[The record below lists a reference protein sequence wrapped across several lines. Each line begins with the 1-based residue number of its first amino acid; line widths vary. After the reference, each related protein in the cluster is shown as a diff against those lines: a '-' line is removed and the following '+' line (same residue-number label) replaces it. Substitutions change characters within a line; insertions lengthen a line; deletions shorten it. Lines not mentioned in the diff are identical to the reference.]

1 MPITTLRHHCY
12 TQLDPESW
20 CATAQI
26 NPSISLL
33 LKPSS
38 SSALVLSKTPIP
50 CINSRAS
57 DLQTFDFRTF
67 NLRTFDFY
75 TFDFYTLYWQVY
87 HPNSALSTR
96 EIAYNARQQQRNGVR
111 LLLQNLL
118 SKIGIIDT
126 LDQSEFP
133 YRLMNSRYY
142 VCFSHSGDK
151 HLNKVAV
158 VVSTRCA
165 VGIDIEVQE
174 VAWRVAQRFYHANEL
189 AILAELASSKRDR
202 VCRLL
207 WQLKESFIKIYQ
219 YKLAQGL
226 GIDYA
231 ALIPALSS
239 ITAQDERSSVI
250 INDNKTNYQIAVLPY
265 QQTVVIF

>member
-1 MPITTLRHHCY
+1 MPIITLRHHCY

-38 SSALVLSKTPIP
+38 ANHLALSKTPIP

-57 DLQTFDFRTF
+57 DLRTF
-67 NLRTFDFY
+67 NLR

-87 HPNSALSTR
+87 HPDSALSTR

-158 VVSTRCA
+158 VVSTHCA

-189 AILAELASSKRDR
+189 AILAELASSERDR

-231 ALIPALSS
+231 ALIPALSN
-239 ITAQDERSSVI
+239 IMAQDERSSVI
-250 INDNKTNYQIAVLPY
+250 ISDSKTNYQIAVLPY